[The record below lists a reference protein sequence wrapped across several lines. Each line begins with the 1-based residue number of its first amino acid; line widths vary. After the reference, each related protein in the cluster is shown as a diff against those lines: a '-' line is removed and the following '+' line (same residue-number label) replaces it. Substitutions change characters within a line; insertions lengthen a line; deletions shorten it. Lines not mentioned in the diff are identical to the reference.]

1 MKTTRLIL
9 VVAAV
14 LSIGL
19 AVFANVR
26 THGTVTASTQS
37 TINSDL
43 SLFDGDSAAD
53 EVKVAVIGQAPEG
66 IQLVGA
72 GGSFT
77 GRTLE
82 AVQVGSV
89 RCAVL
94 GHALEGIQVADDV
107 ADC

>member
-9 VVAAV
+9 VFAAA

-37 TINSDL
+37 TVNSDL

-53 EVKVAVIGQAPEG
+53 EVKVAVIGQGPES
-66 IQLVGA
+66 IQLAGA

-82 AVQVGSV
+82 GIQVGSV